1 MVIMAGPIWRL
12 DNVNG
17 AVFVAVVLLVS
28 GCSATPAHRTPGG
41 ATHAGYEATRN
52 NAARYDASRYAVIP
66 EPVSL
71 IPGSGMFTI
80 DASTTIL
87 VRRGGDA
94 RANVAELLGAA
105 LAPPGYASLDI
116 QAVDN
121 TGPERHGGESTIVLD
136 VVDATPPDM
145 LGGGSQA
152 EGYELRIGTSAI
164 RIEAT
169 DDAGLFYAAQTLL
182 QLARPLPPGGD
193 GSVRLGLPAATIVDT
208 PRFAY
213 RGMHLDVGRH
223 MFPVPFIK
231 RYIALMARYKFNTF
245 HWHLTEDQGWRIEIN
260 QYPELTRIGAYRAET
275 ILEKN
280 FDPYVGDGK
289 PYGGFYTQDE
299 VRDIVAFAE
308 RHHVTIIPEIEMPG
322 HSVAA
327 LAAYPEL
334 ACTAGPF
341 QVRTFWGV
349 SEDIFCPSERTFEF
363 LEDVLSEV
371 IDLFPGEYIHIGG
384 DEAPKKVWRES
395 ELAQEVIRREGL
407 ADEAELQS
415 YFIRRIESF
424 LSTKGRRLIGWDE
437 ILEGGL
443 APDATVMSWRGTS
456 GGIEAARQG
465 HDVIMT
471 PNSHLYFDHYQGP
484 EASEPLAIGGL
495 STLEH
500 VYGYDPIPDE
510 LSDDQARHIL
520 GAQANVW
527 TEYIKTPEHVEYMVL
542 PRMLALAEVV
552 WSPRDRRNLDAFLQK
567 LPTHFDWFDAAGFN
581 YRLPTVRGL
590 EGEQLTLSGDYVL
603 RLGAIADVDVV
614 YTVDGSTPDGSSLA
628 YERPVSLSVD
638 YDGTGVA
645 ARTVSRGGHLG
656 PVSRATVR
664 RTSLQPAVMAP
675 QTERGLRYE
684 LSVGRV
690 DRVDAIAA
698 MKPTETGV
706 LTTVGLPPDLPEAF
720 AMRLEGFLTVPSDG
734 IYDFRLTSDDGSRL
748 QVGGRVAVDHDGL
761 HGPTSAVG
769 SIALASGS
777 HPLAILFFE
786 AGGGEALR
794 LEYKLRSQQRER
806 EEDWRVV
813 PPSWLSHAPGND
825 R

>member
-1 MVIMAGPIWRL
+1 
-12 DNVNG
+12 
-17 AVFVAVVLLVS
+17 
-28 GCSATPAHRTPGG
+28 
-41 ATHAGYEATRN
+41 
-52 NAARYDASRYAVIP
+52 
-66 EPVSL
+66 
-71 IPGSGMFTI
+71 MFTV
-80 DASTTIL
+80 DASTVIL

-105 LAPPGYASLDI
+105 LAPPGRESLAI
-116 QAVDN
+116 EAVNDA
-121 TGPERHGGESTIVLD
+121 GPERATRENTIVLD
-136 VVDATPPDM
+136 VIDTGQTGTPAGTSPR
-145 LGGGSQA
+145 
-152 EGYELRIGTSAI
+152 EGYEVRIRTNTI
-164 RIEAT
+164 RVEAD

-182 QLARPLPPGGD
+182 QLARPLPPAGD
-193 GSVRLGLPAATIVDT
+193 GSVSLGIPAATIVDT

-260 QYPELTRIGAYRAET
+260 QYPELTRIGAYRHET

-280 FDPYVGDGK
+280 FDPYIGDGK

-299 VRDIVAFAE
+299 VRDVVAFAE

-322 HSVAA
+322 HAVAA

-334 ACTAGPF
+334 ACSPGPF

-349 SEDIFCPSERTFEF
+349 SDDIFCPSEKTFQF

-371 IDLFPGEYIHIGG
+371 IELFPGKYIHIGG
-384 DEAPKKVWRES
+384 DEAPKKAWRES

-471 PNSHLYFDHYQGP
+471 PNSHLYFDFYQGEP
-484 EASEPLAIGGL
+484 KFEPLAIGGL
-495 STLEH
+495 STLEN
-500 VYGYDPIPDE
+500 VYTYDPIPDE
-510 LSDDQARHIL
+510 LTDDEARHIL

-542 PRMLALAEVV
+542 PRMLALSEVV
-552 WSPRDRRNLDAFLQK
+552 WSPHNRRNLDAFLQK
-567 LPTHFDWFDAAGFN
+567 LPAHFDWFDAAGFN
-581 YRLPTVRGL
+581 YRLPAVRGL
-590 EGEQLTLSGDYVL
+590 EGEQLTLSGEYVL
-603 RLGAIADVDVV
+603 TLDANVDVDIV
-614 YTVDGSTPDGSSLA
+614 YTLDGSEPTAASTW
-628 YERPVSLSVD
+628 YERPVSLTVD
-638 YDGTGVA
+638 YDGTTVA

-656 PVSRATVR
+656 PVSEAGVR
-664 RTSLQPAVMAP
+664 RTTLQASVSPGP
-675 QTERGLRYE
+675 TESGLRYE
-684 LSVGRV
+684 LFNGAI
-690 DRVDAIAA
+690 DRVDAIPT
-698 MKPTETGV
+698 MKRSGLGV
-706 LTTVGLPPDLPEAF
+706 LRDVGLPAEFPAAF
-720 AMRLEGFLTVPSDG
+720 AMRIEGFVTVPSDG
-734 IYDFRLTSDDGSRL
+734 IYDFRITSDDGSRL
-748 QVGGRVAVDHDGL
+748 HIGGRVVVDHDGL
-761 HGPTSAVG
+761 HGPTSAIG
-769 SIALASGS
+769 SVALAQGA
-777 HPLAILFFE
+777 HPLTVLFFE
-786 AGGGEALR
+786 AGGGEALM
-794 LEYKLRSQQRER
+794 LEYRLRSQQRER
-806 EEDWRVV
+806 EEDWRIV
-813 PPSWLSHAPGND
+813 PPSWLSHASGDN